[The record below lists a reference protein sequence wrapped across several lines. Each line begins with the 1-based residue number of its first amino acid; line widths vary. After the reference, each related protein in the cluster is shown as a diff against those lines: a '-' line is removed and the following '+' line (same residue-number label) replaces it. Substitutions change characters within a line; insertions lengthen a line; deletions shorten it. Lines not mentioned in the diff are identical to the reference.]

1 MPGQSCGG
9 KNNWKLTFY
18 STSRRQREYV
28 CVTTESGTSLLKP
41 QRLPCDTPP
50 PKRQHQLLPN
60 SCVNWGPSIQIYEPM
75 GPFSFKPPQYNHY
88 KIFLNG
94 GWAIAPLVK
103 GLPYKYEDVSL
114 DCPHKKLMQ
123 QLSSIASVGGSHW
136 RSQANNLD
144 KRQALQWKMLS

>member
-1 MPGQSCGG
+1 MSTGGGGRGGNVNELTALSMVIAEVVLWFLFIAVTKHHDQGNLWKKECNWSYRGLEFTMPGQSCGG

-60 SCVNWGPSIQIYEPM
+60 SCVNWGPSIQLYDPM
-75 GPFSFKPPQYNHY
+75 GPFSFKPSQTGR
-88 KIFLNG
+88 KG
-94 GWAIAPLVK
+94 GKVMVRTL
-103 GLPYKYEDVSL
+103 
-114 DCPHKKLMQ
+114 
-123 QLSSIASVGGSHW
+123 
-136 RSQANNLD
+136 
-144 KRQALQWKMLS
+144 